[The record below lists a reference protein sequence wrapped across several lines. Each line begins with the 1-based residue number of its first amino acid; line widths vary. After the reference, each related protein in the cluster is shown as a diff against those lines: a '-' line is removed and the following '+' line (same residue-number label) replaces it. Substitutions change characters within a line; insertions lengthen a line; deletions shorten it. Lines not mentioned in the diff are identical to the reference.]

1 MTPEEEVSHVV
12 DEFESDNTAEEDW
25 HVELAQSVEERV
37 KEVRELYYMIQESLP
52 EYTVE
57 DGGSDTTRY
66 LEEDGTIKKITA
78 STTSYEHFENPY
90 NAEYYYENNQA
101 FFIFLYNG
109 GEEHRIYL
117 DKNDPMRCVRYIDA
131 DGMIYDYPAEE
142 EGNENFLAEQYS
154 VLAMQELHWAGI

>member
-1 MTPEEEVSHVV
+1 MMKK
-12 DEFESDNTAEEDW
+12 
-25 HVELAQSVEERV
+25 ER
-37 KEVRELYYMIQESLP
+37 LYVFLCVLILVFCAACGK
-52 EYTVE
+52 T
-57 DGGSDTTRY
+57 D
-66 LEEDGTIKKITA
+66 EEDGTIKKITA

-117 DKNDPMRCVRYIDA
+117 DKNDPMRCVRHIDA

-142 EGNENFLAEQYS
+142 EGSENFLAEQYS